1 MTQQEFADRLAIK
14 RTTIANY
21 EAGRNEPVDSVI
33 ALICREFHINEAWLR
48 SGVGEM
54 KTDMTL
60 QQELALAFGDVLAT
74 APDKRSMI
82 ISVLLSQP
90 PELWD
95 QIADLAEEIAER
107 FHSEKEGRSEDQP
120 PGG

>member
-48 SGVGEM
+48 SGVG
-54 KTDMTL
+54 T
-60 QQELALAFGDVLAT
+60 
-74 APDKRSMI
+74 
-82 ISVLLSQP
+82 
-90 PELWD
+90 
-95 QIADLAEEIAER
+95 
-107 FHSEKEGRSEDQP
+107 
-120 PGG
+120 